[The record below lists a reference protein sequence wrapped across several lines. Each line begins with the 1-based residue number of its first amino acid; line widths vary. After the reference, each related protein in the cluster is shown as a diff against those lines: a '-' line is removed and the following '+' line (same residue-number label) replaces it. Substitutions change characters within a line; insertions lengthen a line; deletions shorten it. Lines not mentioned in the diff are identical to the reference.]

1 MTIYIVLV
9 LVIII
14 LLVLIYHKKKD
25 IENFTSNNDKDDKD
39 YLYPTRDL
47 QEICKK
53 EYNLFPAYG
62 ATQCMENGKP
72 NPYANCKCADEFG
85 ECKVCYPTEKKYESG
100 SNVVYDATNSFS

>member
-9 LVIII
+9 LIIII

-25 IENFTSNNDKDDKD
+25 IENFTSKDDSN

-53 EYNLFPAYG
+53 EYNLYPAYG
-62 ATQCMENGKP
+62 ATQCMENGNP
-72 NPYANCKCADEFG
+72 NPYANCKCTDKFG
-85 ECKVCYPTEKKYESG
+85 TCKVCYPTEKKYESG
-100 SNVVYDATNSFS
+100 ANVVYDSTDSFS

>member
-14 LLVLIYHKKKD
+14 LLFLIYHKKKD
-25 IENFTSNNDKDDKD
+25 IENFTSKNDSSD
-39 YLYPTRDL
+39 YLFPTRDL
-47 QEICKK
+47 QAICKK

-62 ATQCMENGKP
+62 GTQCMENGKP
-72 NPYANCKCADEFG
+72 NPYANCKCADKFG
-85 ECKVCYPTEKKYESG
+85 TCQVCYPTQKKYESG

>member
-9 LVIII
+9 LMIII

-25 IENFTSNNDKDDKD
+25 IENFTSKDDSKD

-47 QEICKK
+47 QAICKK

-72 NPYANCKCADEFG
+72 NPYANCKCADKFG
-85 ECKVCYPTEKKYESG
+85 TCQVCYPTQKKYESG

>member
-1 MTIYIVLV
+1 M
-9 LVIII
+9 
-14 LLVLIYHKKKD
+14 
-25 IENFTSNNDKDDKD
+25 
-39 YLYPTRDL
+39 RDL
-47 QEICKK
+47 QEKCKK
-53 EYNLFPAYG
+53 EYNLYPAYG

>member
-9 LVIII
+9 LMIII
-14 LLVLIYHKKKD
+14 LLFLIYHKKKD
-25 IENFTSNNDKDDKD
+25 IENFTSNNDSSD
-39 YLYPTRDL
+39 YLFPTRDL

-72 NPYANCKCADEFG
+72 NPYANCKCED
-85 ECKVCYPTEKKYESG
+85 ESG
-100 SNVVYDATNSFS
+100 NCKICYEEIKKDSKNANTVYDASAKFD

>member
-1 MTIYIVLV
+1 MTIYIFLV
-9 LVIII
+9 LIIII

-25 IENFTSNNDKDDKD
+25 IENFTSSNDSSN
-39 YLYPTRDL
+39 YLFPTRDL
-47 QEICKK
+47 QGICEE
-53 EYNLFPAYG
+53 EYNLYPAYG

-85 ECKVCYPTEKKYESG
+85 TCKVCYPTQKKYESG